1 MHTSKEEESMV
12 VEIRDICS
20 RCSSLLSS
28 HHPDLVLKML
38 AGKIVKS
45 NKYYWKSDKIIGNT
59 VMGEMTK
66 STHSVPGN
74 FCVHFFH
81 GFIFYNFTV
90 DKKYFS
96 G

>member
-20 RCSSLLSS
+20 RCSIVIS
-28 HHPDLVLKML
+28 HHPNWFLKML

-66 STHSVPGN
+66 SIHSVPCN
-74 FCVHFFH
+74 FRVQFFH

>member
-1 MHTSKEEESMV
+1 MV

-20 RCSSLLSS
+20 RCSIVIS
-28 HHPDLVLKML
+28 HHLNWFLKML

-59 VMGEMTK
+59 VMDEMTK
-66 STHSVPGN
+66 STSVPGD
-74 FCVHFFH
+74 FRVQYFH

>member
-1 MHTSKEEESMV
+1 
-12 VEIRDICS
+12 
-20 RCSSLLSS
+20 
-28 HHPDLVLKML
+28 ML

-66 STHSVPGN
+66 SIHSVPCN
-74 FCVHFFH
+74 FHVQFFH
-81 GFIFYNFTV
+81 GFVFYNFTV

-96 G
+96 GQLKIFSKN